1 MITLQEP
8 IPIPESA
15 PNKTFLYNRQLRE
28 LYDAALNLSLTSRDG
43 AIQNN
48 DKVGNLD
55 AVYVV
60 FTSNGTA
67 GTEDTVAHKLGRTP
81 VGYFPVRQDKAAV
94 LYDGTTTF
102 TSTNIYFRTSVAT
115 VAWTVVIF

>member
-67 GTEDTVAHKLGRTP
+67 DTEDTVAHKLSRTP
-81 VGYFPVRQDKAAV
+81 VGYFPVRQDKAAL

>member
-1 MITLQEP
+1 MITLREP
-8 IPIPESA
+8 VPILPGTQNAE
-15 PNKTFLYNRQLRE
+15 FLYNDQLRE
-28 LYDAALNLSLTSRDG
+28 LYWALLNLSLTQRDG

-55 AVYVV
+55 AVYIV

-67 GTEDTVAHKLGRTP
+67 NTEDTIAHKLGRTP
-81 VGYFPVRQDKAAV
+81 ISYIPTRQDKSAT

-102 TSTNIYFRTSVAT
+102 TSTNIYLKSSAAT
-115 VAWTVVIF
+115 VAWTVIVF